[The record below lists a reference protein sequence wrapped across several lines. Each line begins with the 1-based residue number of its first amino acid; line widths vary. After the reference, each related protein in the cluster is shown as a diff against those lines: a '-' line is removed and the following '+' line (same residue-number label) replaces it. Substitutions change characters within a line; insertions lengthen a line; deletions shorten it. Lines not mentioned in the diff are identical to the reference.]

1 MPDLANFN
9 QQKQRILS
17 LIRMKGPSLPVQIA
31 RGINVSPLFA
41 GAFLSELYGEKK
53 IIISNM
59 KVGSSPLYYIQGQE
73 TMLENF
79 SEYLN
84 IREKEAFFLLKK
96 EKILDDNAQTP
107 IIRVALRAIK
117 DFAVPIRVKTDN
129 DSKLYW
135 RHFSV
140 SDGEFRELIQKSF
153 NISEE
158 KPSKTK
164 EEPKKI
170 EEEIIEPIVKKIEK
184 EVIELPTKIEEK
196 LLRKEETIKE
206 SSPKKP
212 KKKEEERNELPT
224 KKEEKLLRKKETNKE
239 SSPKK
244 PKKKEEESH
253 FSKKIKEYLAQR
265 EIEISKILIDKK
277 KEFTAKIRMDMP
289 FGKQEFFLVAKEKK
303 SVNDNDLMI
312 AMQNAQNEKMPALF
326 LSLGD
331 LHKKAK
337 EYLKEWGNLVK
348 YEKIK
353 K

>member
-9 QQKQRILS
+9 QQKERILS

-212 KKKEEERNELPT
+212 KKKEEE
-224 KKEEKLLRKKETNKE
+224 
-239 SSPKK
+239 
-244 PKKKEEESH
+244 SH